1 MHQLRCGAAVTTIM
15 AYAAISG
22 NHYRRQVQL
31 FTITSIN
38 WEL

>member
-1 MHQLRCGAAVTTIM
+1 MHQPPCGAAVTTIM

-31 FTITSIN
+31 FTLTGIN
-38 WEL
+38 WE